1 MFAEERKIKELQQQI
16 DDLQKIVDSKY
27 DSAHRFYVYKFV
39 NNDWGL
45 PFYVGKGYGKRKDC
59 LDRRSDHIQ
68 AIWNHF
74 NCESLIVKSNM
85 TEIEAVKYE
94 QELKRKLKSIG
105 MPIIDGEAH
114 DIRVE
119 AIREGKRKA
128 KLENPN
134 YKEGRPFKFTD
145 CEISEALKLLETMTY
160 RDVERITKISKSTLI
175 RAKRRLRKPQED

>member
-16 DDLQKIVDSKY
+16 DDLQKIIDSKY
-27 DSAHRFYVYKFV
+27 DSAHGFYVYKFV

-59 LDRRSDHIQ
+59 IDGRSDHIQ
-68 AIWNHF
+68 AIWKHF

-119 AIREGKRKA
+119 AIREGKR
-128 KLENPN
+128 
-134 YKEGRPFKFTD
+134 
-145 CEISEALKLLETMTY
+145 
-160 RDVERITKISKSTLI
+160 
-175 RAKRRLRKPQED
+175 